1 MLYVGMPATRAGTTS
16 TLVALASTMVPPS
29 SIRWKRNI
37 SPVNDPL
44 GKLAQIRAV
53 YYDWD
58 DEHGGGHD
66 IGFIGEE
73 VGKVL
78 PEIVAYEPD
87 SEYVTGMDYGRMTPL
102 LVEAVNAL
110 RAEKNTE
117 LAERDRRIEELTAR
131 IEQLESLINRQHM
144 GIAEETSR

>member
-1 MLYVGMPATRAGTTS
+1 
-16 TLVALASTMVPPS
+16 
-29 SIRWKRNI
+29 
-37 SPVNDPL
+37 
-44 GKLAQIRAV
+44 
-53 YYDWD
+53 
-58 DEHGGGHD
+58 
-66 IGFIGEE
+66 
-73 VGKVL
+73 
-78 PEIVAYEPD
+78 
-87 SEYVTGMDYGRMTPL
+87 MDYGRMTPL